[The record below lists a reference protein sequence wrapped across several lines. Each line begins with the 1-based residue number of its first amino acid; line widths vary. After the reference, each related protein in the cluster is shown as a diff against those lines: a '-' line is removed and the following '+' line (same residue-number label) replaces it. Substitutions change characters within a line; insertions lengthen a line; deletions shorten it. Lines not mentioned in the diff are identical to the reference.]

1 MKRTQCSACKAVHI
15 KKTLAVSKVIKKAT
29 QQDRDWFFYK
39 INRHPCKDFSHLK
52 ICYILKHSLQTKV
65 NIKSKELSIIKK
77 GGIKNIYSS
86 IMVYRKICES

>member
-39 INRHPCKDFSHLK
+39 VNRHPCKDFSHLK

-77 GGIKNIYSS
+77 GGK
-86 IMVYRKICES
+86 KHL

>member
-29 QQDRDWFFYK
+29 QQDRDRFFYK

-52 ICYILKHSLQTKV
+52 IKYSETLLTNQSKYK
-65 NIKSKELSIIKK
+65 IKGTQHNEKRRK
-77 GGIKNIYSS
+77 KNIYSS